1 MNLEGKMLGN
11 RYEIIEKIGNG
22 GMATVY
28 KAKCHVLNRY
38 VAVKVLRDEFTTDE
52 EFIKR
57 FAAEAQSAASLTH
70 PNIVSIY
77 DVGHEDNLYY
87 IVMELIKGKTLKQI
101 INEDGKLPWKWSLN
115 IASQIA
121 SALETAHRNKIIHRD
136 IKPHNIIITEDGIAK
151 VTDFGIAKV
160 VSNSTI
166 TAFGATIGSVH
177 YFSPEHAKGGYTD
190 EKSDIYSL
198 GVVMYEMLTGQVPF
212 DADTAVSV
220 ALKHMQE
227 EPIEPMEL
235 NPDIPKAVNDII
247 MKAMQ
252 KDTGLRY
259 QSATEM
265 LNDINMALK
274 RPDGDFVNLRT
285 AGGNFETQRFEPLED
300 EEIRTK
306 RNNKKDE
313 NKFKK
318 FISNHKVLSFFIGA
332 ILLFAIAFGGTA
344 LVSKLVFNQDVN
356 LPNFVGMTK
365 EEAQKEADKI
375 KVKLEFEEEF
385 SADVEE
391 GKVIS
396 QDPEFKENSKIKE
409 KSTVKLKISKG
420 TELVK
425 VPKVTGMEKEE
436 AIKTLEDLGLK
447 VEIKEETSK
456 KVEEG
461 YVINQDVAE
470 NKEINAGDTV
480 TITVSTGTGI
490 TQVSVPSVTGKTENE
505 ARTTLESAKL
515 KVTVNYEEDSSKTE
529 GIVLKQNV
537 ESGKKVDEGTTVTIT
552 VNKAESK
559 SGTVTVNVK
568 SITGGYDS
576 SDTDLTDTDKKAK
589 IDIKVDGTSVYTQS
603 NVDKNSTAI
612 STSFS
617 GKGKVQIVVN
627 IQDGNGASYTRTTEL
642 DLSKQTTYTAQ

>member
-1 MNLEGKMLGN
+1 
-11 RYEIIEKIGNG
+11 
-22 GMATVY
+22 MATVY

-332 ILLFAIAFGGTA
+332 ILLFAIAFGGSA
-344 LVSKLVFNQDVN
+344 LVSKLVFNQDVK

-461 YVINQDVAE
+461 YVINQDISE

-505 ARTTLESAKL
+505 ARTALESAKL